1 MTLDPEQL
9 QKNYIFLKA
18 VAVALCLVTTMLFQG
33 LGSLIVHAQDSGIDS
48 GASGN
53 ENTSVVYYVDGEGS
67 GDEDDNHD
75 DNDNGVEDA
84 VVETEQTVVTE
95 ASGTN
100 TGDDSNIL
108 LWIILLASAMGASL
122 YLLLKSKKVK

>member
-1 MTLDPEQL
+1 MNRKKE
-9 QKNYIFLKA
+9 KNYIFLKA
-18 VAVALCLVTTMLFQG
+18 VAVALCLAVTMLFQG
-33 LGSLIVHAQDSGIDS
+33 LGSLIVHAQDRGIDS